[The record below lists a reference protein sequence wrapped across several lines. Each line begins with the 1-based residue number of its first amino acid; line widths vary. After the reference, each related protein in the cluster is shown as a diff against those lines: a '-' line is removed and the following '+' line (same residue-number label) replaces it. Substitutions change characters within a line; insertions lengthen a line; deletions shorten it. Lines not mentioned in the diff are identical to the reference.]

1 MSYFQQCVNGRKQ
14 FSFRMIRIIKLG
26 IMHPLNTIDY
36 RTIFVLHTG
45 VSHLLEAVGPLTP
58 YTNTWSHAGC
68 CFYH

>member
-1 MSYFQQCVNGRKQ
+1 
-14 FSFRMIRIIKLG
+14 MIRIIKLG